1 MFQAFSNFALIG
13 DLKWSQK
20 LFVKKE
26 ELCKF
31 TTKIIIF
38 KPFRIKKIKTLT
50 RMRRAGR
57 TYQEQSYV
65 GFVLLK

>member
-20 LFVKKE
+20 LFVKTE
-26 ELCKF
+26 ELCIF

-38 KPFRIKKIKTLT
+38 KPFRIKNKNFNAHAQGGGAPIKSKIIL
-50 RMRRAGR
+50 
-57 TYQEQSYV
+57 
-65 GFVLLK
+65 VLSF